1 MLAIS
6 TQFDDRGSSFGSVE
20 SFEVEFW
27 LRRWRS
33 ALKDGEALPAY
44 EEVALG
50 GLGRLNDQ
58 VAIVRQDDDDGFE
71 IIRIGSIF
79 QNWLGIAAKRHGL
92 DELQPD
98 CTLALTSVIGS
109 ALLQQAPAQSVAHKI
124 VDGAVVTFDVVALPL
139 ASRWGRPIFL
149 VCIKEH
155 ASRYSLVDTIFASTD
170 EGMLALAAIRDAGGE
185 PVDFQIIAL
194 NDGATRLMDLPRD
207 ALQWKKLS
215 ETNFWS
221 QQLGLREH
229 LSVALATG
237 ARRSFETT
245 YAIEGGLRHFRVG
258 VGPIGDLL
266 SVTLTDIGDIKAK
279 EESFR
284 LLFEGNPVP
293 MWLFDAAT
301 FRFLQVNDAAVQH
314 YGYSRDQFLRMS
326 VFDIRPDGE
335 QDAARRV
342 LRDMADAYEPGQVW
356 HHLKADGTKI
366 DVYPYLRVLTIEGRR
381 AILAAFIDVTEQ
393 RKAEAR
399 IVHMAHHD
407 ALTNL
412 PNRVL
417 FRERLDEVLVRARR
431 NGEALAVLCLDL
443 DHFKSVNDTLG
454 HPVGDKLLQAVARR
468 LQDSLRETDFAAR
481 LGGDEFAVIETSI
494 VGPTDASN
502 FAVRLIEALSKPYE
516 IDGHQIVI
524 GVSIGVAVAPENSF
538 EPDILLKNADM
549 ALYRAKADGR
559 NTFRFF
565 EHEMDARLQ
574 ARRLLELDLRK
585 ALAGGEFE
593 LFYQPLV
600 NARSNAITGFEALL
614 RWHHPEQGTV
624 SPAEFIPLAEEIGL
638 IVQIG
643 EWVLR
648 EACKEAATWPESV
661 HVAVNLSPAQ
671 FRSRN
676 LVPTVVSALASSGLD
691 ASRLELEITES
702 VLLQDND
709 DNLATLH
716 QFRSL
721 GVRISMDDF
730 GTGYSSLGY
739 LHKFP
744 FDKIKIDQS
753 FVRELST
760 RPEAIA
766 IIRAVTSLGNSLGIS
781 TTAEGVETVDQ
792 FEHLRAEGCT
802 EVQGYLFSRPRP
814 ADEISALIFDHRA
827 AGAGSSIDPIPEIL
841 PTKTRASR

>member
-1 MLAIS
+1 MSAVSAQSLGHEASLEAI
-6 TQFDDRGSSFGSVE
+6 
-20 SFEVEFW
+20 EVDLL

-33 ALKDGEALPAY
+33 ARKDGEALPAY

-50 GLGRLNDQ
+50 GLGRMNEQ
-58 VAIVRQDDDDGFE
+58 IAVVRQDEDDSFE
-71 IIRIGSIF
+71 VIRIGEIF
-79 QNWLGIAAKRHGL
+79 QKWLGATAKRQWL
-92 DELQPD
+92 SETQPD
-98 CTLALTSVIGS
+98 CALALKSVIEP
-109 ALLQQAPAQSVAHKI
+109 ALRQQTPARAVSHKVI
-124 VDGAVVTFDVVALPL
+124 DGAVVTFDVTALPL
-139 ASRWGRPIFL
+139 ASRWGRPVIL
-149 VCIKEH
+149 VCVKEH
-155 ASRYSLVDTIFASTD
+155 QSRYSLVDTIFASTD
-170 EGMLALAAIRDAGGE
+170 EGMLALAAIRDATGE
-185 PVDFQIIAL
+185 AVDFQIIAL
-194 NDGATRLMDLPRD
+194 NDGATRLMGLPRD
-207 ALQWKKLS
+207 ALQWKRLA
-215 ETNFWS
+215 ETNLWS
-221 QQLGLREH
+221 EQFGIRES

-237 ARRSFETT
+237 ARKSFETT
-245 YAIEGGLRHFRVG
+245 YPTDGGLRHFRVG
-258 VGPIGDLL
+258 VVPIGDLL
-266 SVTLTDIGDIKAK
+266 SITLTDIGDIKAK

-314 YGYSRDQFLRMS
+314 YGYSREQFLGMS

-335 QDAARRV
+335 RDAARRV
-342 LRDMADAYEPGQVW
+342 LEDVADAYEPGQVW

-381 AILAAFIDVTEQ
+381 AILAAVIDVTEQ

-417 FRERLDEVLVRARR
+417 FRERLDEALVRARR

-454 HPVGDKLLQAVARR
+454 HPVGDKLLQAVAKR
-468 LQDSLRETDFAAR
+468 LRDSLRETDFAAR
-481 LGGDEFAVIETSI
+481 LGGDEFAVIGTSI
-494 VGPTDASN
+494 AGPADASN
-502 FAVRLIEALSKPYE
+502 FAVRLIEAVSKPYE
-516 IDGHQIVI
+516 IDGHQVVI
-524 GVSIGVAVAPENSF
+524 GTSIGVAVSPENGF
-538 EPDILLKNADM
+538 EPDLLLKNADM

-565 EHEMDARLQ
+565 EREMDARLQ

-585 ALAGGEFE
+585 ALPAGELE
-593 LFYQPLV
+593 LFYQPLLNV
-600 NARSNAITGFEALL
+600 RANAISGFEALL
-614 RWHHPEQGTV
+614 RWHHPERGMV

-648 EACKEAATWPESV
+648 QACKEAAKWPEPL

-671 FRSRN
+671 FKSRN
-676 LVPTVVSALASSGLD
+676 LVPAVVGALASSGLD

-716 QFRSL
+716 EFRSL

-753 FVRELST
+753 FVRELSE
-760 RPEAIA
+760 RQEAMA
-766 IIRAVTSLGNSLGIS
+766 IIRAITSLGVSLGIS

-792 FEHLRAEGCT
+792 FERLRAEGCT
-802 EVQGYLFSRPRP
+802 EVQGYLFSKPRP
-814 ADEISALIFDHRA
+814 AGEIGDFL
-827 AGAGSSIDPIPEIL
+827 AGHEEA
-841 PTKTRASR
+841 RR

>member
-1 MLAIS
+1 MAVVS
-6 TQFDDRGSSFGSVE
+6 AQSPGHEASFGSIE
-20 SFEVEFW
+20 AIEMELL

-33 ALKDGEALPAY
+33 ALKVGEALPAY
-44 EEVALG
+44 EEVALD
-50 GLGRLNDQ
+50 GLGRMNENIA
-58 VAIVRQDDDDGFE
+58 VVRQDEDDSFE
-71 IIRIGSIF
+71 IIRIGEIF
-79 QNWLGIAAKRHGL
+79 QKWLGVTAKRQRL
-92 DELQPD
+92 REFQPD
-98 CTLALTSVIGS
+98 CALALTGVIEP
-109 ALLQQAPAQSVAHKI
+109 ALRQLAPARSVSHKVI
-124 VDGAVVTFDVVALPL
+124 DGAVATFDITALPL
-139 ASRWGRPIFL
+139 ASRWGRPILL
-149 VCIKEH
+149 VCVKER

-170 EGMLALAAIRDAGGE
+170 EGMLALAAIRDTKGE

-194 NDGATRLMDLPRD
+194 NDGATRLMSLPRQ
-207 ALQWKKLS
+207 ALQWKRLT
-215 ETNFWS
+215 ETNLWS
-221 QQLGLREH
+221 EQFGIREH
-229 LSVALATG
+229 LSDALSTG
-237 ARRSFETT
+237 TRKSVETT
-245 YAIEGGLRHFRVG
+245 YPTDGGPRHFRVG
-258 VGPIGDLL
+258 VVPIGDLL
-266 SVTLTDIGDIKAK
+266 SITLTDIGDIKAR

-301 FRFLQVNDAAVQH
+301 SRFLQVNDAAVQH
-314 YGYSRDQFLRMS
+314 YGYSREQFLGMS
-326 VFDIRPDGE
+326 VFDIRPAGE
-335 QDAARRV
+335 RDAARRV
-342 LRDMADAYEPGQVW
+342 LEDVADAYQPGQVW
-356 HHLKADGTKI
+356 HHLKANGAKI
-366 DVYPYLRVLTIEGRR
+366 DVYPYMRELTIEGRR
-381 AILAAFIDVTEQ
+381 AILAAVIDVTEQ

-417 FRERLDEVLVRARR
+417 FRERLDEALVRARR

-454 HPVGDKLLQAVARR
+454 HPVGDKLLQTVAKR
-468 LQDSLRETDFAAR
+468 LQDSLRETDVAAR
-481 LGGDEFAVIETSI
+481 LGGDEFAVIGTSI
-494 VGPTDASN
+494 ADPTDASG

-516 IDGHQIVI
+516 IDGHQVVI
-524 GVSIGVAVAPENSF
+524 GASIGVAVAPENGF

-585 ALAGGEFE
+585 ALASGEFE

-600 NARSNAITGFEALL
+600 NVRSNAISGFEALL
-614 RWHHPEQGTV
+614 RWRHPERGMV
-624 SPAEFIPLAEEIGL
+624 PPAEFIPLAEEIGL

-648 EACKEAATWPESV
+648 QACQQAATWPQSM

-671 FRSRN
+671 FQSRN
-676 LVPTVVSALASSGLD
+676 LVPTVVSALASSGMD

-709 DNLATLH
+709 DNLATLY
-716 QFRSL
+716 QFKSL

-753 FVRELST
+753 FVRELSA
-760 RPEAIA
+760 RPEAKA
-766 IIRAVTSLGNSLGIS
+766 IIRAITGLGVSLGIS

-792 FEHLRAEGCT
+792 LEHLRAEGCT
-802 EVQGYLFSRPRP
+802 EVQGYLISRPKP
-814 ADEISALIFDHRA
+814 AGEISALIADHRIA
-827 AGAGSSIDPIPEIL
+827 EAMTSAVANPNVSVKSVAGM
-841 PTKTRASR
+841 R

>member
-1 MLAIS
+1 MPAVS
-6 TQFDDRGSSFGSVE
+6 AQFREHEPSPGSVE
-20 SFEVEFW
+20 AFETE
-27 LRRWRS
+27 LLRRRWRS
-33 ALKDGEALPAY
+33 ALKDGETLPAY
-44 EEVALG
+44 EDVALG
-50 GLGRLNDQ
+50 GLGRLNEQ
-58 VAIVRQDDDDGFE
+58 IAVVRQDENDSFE
-71 IIRIGSIF
+71 VIRIGELF
-79 QNWLGIAAKRHGL
+79 QKWLGVTAKRL
-92 DELQPD
+92 WLREIQPD
-98 CTLALTSVIGS
+98 CSLALTSVIEP
-109 ALLQQAPAQSVAHKI
+109 ALHKQAPAQSVAHKVI
-124 VDGAVVTFDVVALPL
+124 DGSVVTFDVMALPL
-139 ASRWGRPIFL
+139 ASRWGRPILL

-155 ASRYSLVDTIFASTD
+155 MSRYSLVDTIFASTD
-170 EGMLALAAIRDAGGE
+170 EGLLTLAAVRDAEGE

-194 NDGATRLMDLPRD
+194 NDGATRLMSLPREG
-207 ALQWKKLS
+207 LQWRQLT
-215 ETNFWS
+215 ETNLWS
-221 QQLGLREH
+221 DRFGIREH
-229 LSVALATG
+229 LPVVLATG
-237 ARRSFETT
+237 ERTSFETT
-245 YAIEGGLRHFRVG
+245 YLVEGELRHFRVG
-258 VGPIGDLL
+258 VVPIGDLL
-266 SVTLTDIGDIKAK
+266 SVTLTDIGDIKSR

-293 MWLFDAAT
+293 MWLFDAVT

-314 YGYSRDQFLRMS
+314 YGYSREQFLGMS
-326 VFDIRPDGE
+326 IFDIRPAGE
-335 QDAARRV
+335 RNAVRH
-342 LRDMADAYEPGQVW
+342 LLTELTGAYEPGRVW
-356 HHLKADGTKI
+356 QHLKADGTKI
-366 DVYPYLRVLTIEGRR
+366 DVYPYLRVVTVEARR
-381 AILAAFIDVTEQ
+381 AILAAVIDVTEQ

-417 FRERLDEVLVRARR
+417 FRERLDEALARARR
-431 NGEALAVLCLDL
+431 SGEALAVFCLDL

-454 HPVGDKLLQAVARR
+454 HPVGDKLLQAVAGR
-468 LQDSLRETDFAAR
+468 LQATLRETDFAAR
-481 LGGDEFAVIETSI
+481 LGGDEFAVIGTS
-494 VGPTDASN
+494 VAGPTGASN
-502 FAVRLIEALSKPYE
+502 AAVRLIEALSKPYE
-516 IDGHQIVI
+516 IDGHQIVV
-524 GVSIGVAVAPENSF
+524 GASIGVAVAPENGF

-585 ALAGGEFE
+585 ALARGEFE

-600 NARSNAITGFEALL
+600 NVQTNTVSGFEALL
-614 RWHHPEQGTV
+614 RWNHPERGTV

-638 IVQIG
+638 IVEIG

-648 EACKEAATWPESV
+648 QACKEAASWPEPL
-661 HVAVNLSPAQ
+661 HIAVNLSPAQ

-676 LVPTVVSALASSGLD
+676 LVPAVIGALASSGLD

-702 VLLQDND
+702 VLLQDSD

-721 GVRISMDDF
+721 GAGISMDDF

-753 FVRELST
+753 FVRDVSS

-781 TTAEGVETVDQ
+781 TTAEGVETIDQ
-792 FEHLRAEGCT
+792 FEHLRAQGCT

-814 ADEISALIFDHRA
+814 AEEISELFAGTSA
-827 AGAGSSIDPIPEIL
+827 A
-841 PTKTRASR
+841 

>member
-6 TQFDDRGSSFGSVE
+6 AQIRDHEPPFGSIE
-20 SFEVEFW
+20 TFEIELL

-33 ALKDGEALPAY
+33 ALKDGETLPAY
-44 EEVALG
+44 EDVALG
-50 GLGRLNDQ
+50 GLGRLNEQ
-58 VAIVRQDDDDGFE
+58 IAVVRQDGDDSFE
-71 IIRIGSIF
+71 VIRIGEIF
-79 QNWLGIAAKRHGL
+79 QKWLGITAKRQWL
-92 DELQPD
+92 RQIQPD
-98 CTLALTSVIGS
+98 CALALTSVIEP
-109 ALLQQAPAQSVAHKI
+109 ALRQQAPARSVAHK
-124 VDGAVVTFDVVALPL
+124 VLDGAVVTFDVMALPL
-139 ASRWGRPIFL
+139 ASRWGRPILL

-155 ASRYSLVDTIFASTD
+155 VSRYSLVDTIFASTD
-170 EGMLALAAIRDAGGE
+170 EGMLALAAVRDARGE

-194 NDGATRLMDLPRD
+194 NDGATRLMGMPRE
-207 ALQWKKLS
+207 ALQWKRLT
-215 ETNFWS
+215 ETNLWPE
-221 QQLGLREH
+221 QYGIREH
-229 LSVALATG
+229 MSVALATG
-237 ARRSFETT
+237 ARKSFETT
-245 YAIEGGLRHFRVG
+245 YPVEGELRHFRVG
-258 VGPIGDLL
+258 VVPIGDLL
-266 SVTLTDIGDIKAK
+266 SITLTDIGDIKAK

-293 MWLFDAAT
+293 MWLFDADT

-314 YGYSRDQFLRMS
+314 YGYSREQFLGMS
-326 VFDIRPDGE
+326 VFDIRPANE
-335 QDAARRV
+335 RDAARRV
-342 LRDMADAYEPGQVW
+342 LEDVADAYEPGQAW
-356 HHLKADGTKI
+356 HHLKADGTII
-366 DVYPYLRVLTIEGRR
+366 DVYPYLRVLIIEGRR
-381 AILAAFIDVTEQ
+381 AILAAVIDVTEQ

-417 FRERLDEVLVRARR
+417 FRERLEEALVRARR

-454 HPVGDKLLQAVARR
+454 HPVGDKLLQAVAGR
-468 LQDSLRETDFAAR
+468 LQGSLGEADFAAR
-481 LGGDEFAVIETSI
+481 LGGDEFAVIGSSI
-494 VGPTDASN
+494 AGPTAASDI
-502 FAVRLIEALSKPYE
+502 AVRLIETLSKPYE
-516 IDGHQIVI
+516 IDGQQIVI
-524 GVSIGVAVAPENSF
+524 GTSIGVAVAPENGL

-585 ALAGGEFE
+585 ALASGEFE

-600 NARSNAITGFEALL
+600 NVRSNAITGFEALL
-614 RWHHPEQGTV
+614 RWHHPERGMV
-624 SPAEFIPLAEEIGL
+624 SPAEFITLAEEIGL

-648 EACKEAATWPESV
+648 QACKQAATWPEHL

-676 LVPTVVSALASSGLD
+676 LLSAVVSALASSGLD
-691 ASRLELEITES
+691 PSRLELEITES

-753 FVRELST
+753 FVRELSE
-760 RPEAIA
+760 RQEAVA
-766 IIRAVTSLGNSLGIS
+766 IIRAVTSLGVSLGIS
-781 TTAEGVETVDQ
+781 TTAEGVETFDQ
-792 FEHLRAEGCT
+792 LERLRAEGCT
-802 EVQGYLFSRPRP
+802 EVQGYLFSKPRP
-814 ADEISALIFDHRA
+814 ATDLAALIADSPV
-827 AGAGSSIDPIPEIL
+827 AGHKTSKGSIAN
-841 PTKTRASR
+841 TM